1 MTPAELIVLRN
12 LAIVPCIVA
21 VLMSLSVALC
31 REFVKNDLRDRLCRP
46 ISVRWRPFL
55 STRLMCAFKVVYADL
70 EGDVHRATCKMI
82 GYSRKLRWFDDE
94 IIGHISDSEA

>member
-31 REFVKNDLRDRLCRP
+31 REFVKNDLRGRLCRP